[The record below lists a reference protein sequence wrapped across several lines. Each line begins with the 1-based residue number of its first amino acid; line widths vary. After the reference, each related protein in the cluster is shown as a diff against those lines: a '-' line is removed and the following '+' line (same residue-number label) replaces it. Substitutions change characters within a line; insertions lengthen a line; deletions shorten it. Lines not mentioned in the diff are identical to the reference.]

1 MTFDRC
7 KAVKLFNLF
16 ITYLLCKIRLY
27 WFQLIS
33 FFMLLLALLYSEVM
47 VLLIMGSY
55 STFVNRERI
64 VVLSVNMIVF
74 SEDLIKLITFC
85 NFFWKWFLAFF
96 NLMFRASTCFGVF
109 EDLSPYH
116 SVFNPFLF
124 VLSLQNAFYLSL
136 FWPSSSFLL
145 S

>member
-1 MTFDRC
+1 
-7 KAVKLFNLF
+7 
-16 ITYLLCKIRLY
+16 
-27 WFQLIS
+27 
-33 FFMLLLALLYSEVM
+33 MLLLALLYSEVM

-96 NLMFRASTCFGVF
+96 
-109 EDLSPYH
+109 
-116 SVFNPFLF
+116 
-124 VLSLQNAFYLSL
+124 
-136 FWPSSSFLL
+136 
-145 S
+145 